1 LEEVAD
7 VGELWTHDYFLRIA
21 VLFLVFLNELLKV
34 CLSDMDH
41 DVGVGIVLHDLE
53 DLYLVG
59 PEGSAVA
66 VDEIPEE
73 IKQFGFVVAI
83 FGFVLD
89 VFADLGD
96 ELEDGGLV
104 VEHGLVVI
112 VHLFEEVDAADVA
125 LDVVDHFGNVPL
137 QERLDLVEVFNEGD
151 DEVVGEVEQLDG
163 QLALGELLAS
173 EDEVEH
179 LEVQVGGIDD
189 LLLHS
194 ACA

>member
-1 LEEVAD
+1 
-7 VGELWTHDYFLRIA
+7 
-21 VLFLVFLNELLKV
+21 
-34 CLSDMDH
+34 MDH
-41 DVGVGIVLHDLE
+41 DVGVGIILHDLE

-59 PEGSAVA
+59 HEGSAVA
-66 VDEIPEE
+66 VYEIPEE
-73 IKQFGFVVAI
+73 IDKFGLVVAV

-89 VFADLGD
+89 VFADFGD

-163 QLALGELLAS
+163 QLALGELLAG